1 MSSEESNNINISNDS
16 EETVKREE
24 EIKNKI
30 LREKIDLIHARS
42 LSEAG
47 KEIVDLFVINKEERA
62 ET

>member
-16 EETVKREE
+16 EETIKRAE

-30 LREKIDLIHARS
+30 LREKVDLIHARS

-47 KEIVDLFVINKEERA
+47 KEIVDLFVTNKEERA

>member
-16 EETVKREE
+16 EETVKRAE

-47 KEIVDLFVINKEERA
+47 KEIVDLFVTKKEERA